1 MALSSCSA
9 PVLIGDS
16 SLQSWEVIGSGGF
29 GQIYK
34 ARHCQW
40 ACDVAVKL
48 LHYDDGS
55 SSSLLREVDLMR
67 QGSSPFIL
75 QVLGV
80 FQGRLPSSGMSSQLG
95 LVMEFMERGSLASLQ
110 DSLRGPPPWPLAF
123 RLAHQVALGINFLH
137 SLSPPLLHLDLK
149 PNNVLLD
156 YSLNAKLTDFGLARY
171 YHSVTRQSKKDSTDE
186 AGTISYMPPEAFKI
200 SYRPTRASDIYSYGI
215 LLWSIVTGKQPYAH
229 AISSIVRL
237 RIPQGDR
244 PSLAEINHGQAAG
257 LRILVELMERC
268 WVPVPTQ
275 RPSSLDCTAK
285 TEDLFKMHK
294 HAINNAVH
302 QVLAKLD
309 QTEGEQRITEG
320 VTKLHVT
327 QPLASPRVE
336 AVKALNNVLTGPSP
350 VQEMAGGLTPNQR
363 DKASGK
369 GQTSPRPTSASYAK
383 PVHSATNQRL
393 KTSPVLNNRA
403 SPSPPL
409 PRRPHTDGT
418 PKPFPS
424 PFGQYYQRQFSSPDT
439 FSNSPRPAGV
449 SIYMSNVTGL
459 QIGDNNDMYIHT
471 TDLWERKRHPTAPPS
486 VNLSPP
492 HPGRHKDKTGTVG

>member
-369 GQTSPRPTSASYAK
+369 DLASTDKCVLRQTRPLSNQSETENIPRFEQSSVTVTSFASEATYGRNTKTFPITLWAILPA
-383 PVHSATNQRL
+383 PVFQPRHLLQ
-393 KTSPVLNNRA
+393 
-403 SPSPPL
+403 L
-409 PRRPHTDGT
+409 P
-418 PKPFPS
+418 
-424 PFGQYYQRQFSSPDT
+424 
-439 FSNSPRPAGV
+439 
-449 SIYMSNVTGL
+449 
-459 QIGDNNDMYIHT
+459 
-471 TDLWERKRHPTAPPS
+471 PPS
-486 VNLSPP
+486 WSVHLHEQCDRLADRRQQRHVHPHHRPVGEETPP
-492 HPGRHKDKTGTVG
+492 NGAT

>member
-1 MALSSCSA
+1 MALSSCL
-9 PVLIGDS
+9 LIGDS

-40 ACDVAVKL
+40 GCDVAVKL

-67 QGSSPFIL
+67 QGSCPFIL

-80 FQGRLPSSGMSSQLG
+80 FQGRLPSSGTSLQLG

-123 RLAHQVALGINFLH
+123 RLAHQVALGMNFLH

-171 YHSVTRQSKKDSTDE
+171 YHSVTRQSKKDSEDE

-200 SYRPTRASDIYSYGI
+200 SYSPTRASDIYSYGI
-215 LLWSIVTGKQPYAH
+215 LLWSIITGKQPYAN

-244 PSLAEINHGQAAG
+244 PSLAEINQGQAAG

-369 GQTSPRPTSASYAK
+369 DLASTNKCILRRTRPLSNQSETENIPRFAQSSVIVTSFASE
-383 PVHSATNQRL
+383 ATYGRDT
-393 KTSPVLNNRA
+393 KT
-403 SPSPPL
+403 
-409 PRRPHTDGT
+409 
-418 PKPFPS
+418 FPII
-424 PFGQYYQRQFSSPDT
+424 PWRQFSSPET
-439 FSNSPRPAGV
+439 FSNSPRPAAGV
-449 SIYMSNVTGL
+449 SIHLSNVTGL
-459 QIGDNNDMYIHT
+459 QVGDNNHMYIHT